1 MAEDMLYKPN
11 LTYSKN
17 YYTEGNLYDNSSNF
31 DDSSNSITNKPVN
44 KIDRLEELRN
54 EILNKLPMMPEDI
67 VDAFLPPFY
76 IINGIVQDL
85 QNNKDNLPT
94 LPDKEESEVIVIPGS
109 DDDNDSDDESNNDSD
124 DESNLSKVPDNPF
137 DIEKEDGFINIKIE
151 EVPKDI
157 ELEVEYISDLTD
169 IIKDYLEKYNAVYDT
184 YINGALSFYSLSNHK
199 DIKNIETKDLTKNTN
214 LSHISDFVTK
224 SNISVKQKVRLANKM
239 FDLDETIF
247 HIRATKV
254 ANELRKRYY
263 SNEKLEDKNILTKG
277 ANDLL
282 KESRIISQKKYE
294 ENFYALYKYLNSSV
308 IIFNEC
314 IGAVVKQK
322 RALITLNNEE
332 RE

>member
-54 EILNKLPMMPEDI
+54 EILNKLPMMPEDV

-85 QNNKDNLPT
+85 QNNKDDLPT
-94 LPDKEESEVIVIPGS
+94 LPDKEEPEVIVIPGP
-109 DDDNDSDDESNNDSD
+109 DDDSDDESILG
-124 DESNLSKVPDNPF
+124 EVPDNPF

-263 SNEKLEDKNILTKG
+263 SNEKMEDKDILTKG

>member
-31 DDSSNSITNKPVN
+31 DDSSSSITNKPAD

-94 LPDKEESEVIVIPGS
+94 LPDKEESEVVVIPDS
-109 DDDNDSDDESNNDSD
+109 DDDSDN
-124 DESNLSKVPDNPF
+124 ESNLGKVPDNPF

-169 IIKDYLEKYNAVYDT
+169 IIKDYLEKYNAVYDN

-199 DIKNIETKDLTKNTN
+199 DIKNIETKDLIKNTN
-214 LSHISDFVTK
+214 LSHVSDFVTK
-224 SNISVKQKVRLANKM
+224 SNILVEQKVRLANKM

-263 SNEKLEDKNILTKG
+263 SNEKMEDKDILTKG

-314 IGAVVKQK
+314 IGAVVKQR